1 MVGATVLMSEWVA
14 KDTPRTKPVSSGG
27 TSFVK
32 IELVITPNRAPPK
45 TRGATITHRCTA
57 VELKICRENNFI
69 RHGNQALLLW
79 GYCKTHQQNISNQT
93 QYHSKHQGI
102 LFIHPA
108 RNKADAKTL
117 SKLEN
122 KISLCTQYKMTF
134 VVCSLSP
141 SIPKVVGSF
150 STMARHIFHLARC
163 GYRPQGN
170 RENTTNWNEW
180 KVYQLLF
187 QSFQKKEKNNKK

>member
-1 MVGATVLMSEWVA
+1 M
-14 KDTPRTKPVSSGG
+14 SSGG

-69 RHGNQALLLW
+69 RHGNQALLW

-102 LFIHPA
+102 LFVHPA

-141 SIPKVVGSF
+141 SIPNKGRRFVFHYGQ
-150 STMARHIFHLARC
+150 AYFHLARC
-163 GYRPQGN
+163 GGYRTQGN
-170 RENTTNWNEW
+170 RENTTN
-180 KVYQLLF
+180 
-187 QSFQKKEKNNKK
+187 